1 MITWIVMILGA
12 VLGFASVSTLTRASL
27 TTLTNQLAMR
37 EGIPL
42 AVAQVVIGMLPA
54 RVFLGI
60 VTMSLGFIIHG
71 LFPAIE
77 KYQHY
82 IMPILGTAL
91 VIYGLSKSGL
101 FAWWLSEVEVKLISG
116 MPSYNL
122 AVTGLMSSVL
132 PNGPM
137 VYAMAFGML
146 TFPEHALLLFLVS
159 AAGSGVALAILA
171 FKARSSMETGMSF
184 VDIEL
189 LVRLT
194 GVMLLTMGFVLIA
207 CIKLF

>member
-1 MITWIVMILGA
+1 MVVERGRGEVDQRHALLQLSSDWINVLGA
-12 VLGFASVSTLTRASL
+12 S
-27 TTLTNQLAMR
+27 
-37 EGIPL
+37 
-42 AVAQVVIGMLPA
+42 
-54 RVFLGI
+54 
-60 VTMSLGFIIHG
+60 
-71 LFPAIE
+71 
-77 KYQHY
+77 
-82 IMPILGTAL
+82 
-91 VIYGLSKSGL
+91 
-101 FAWWLSEVEVKLISG
+101 
-116 MPSYNL
+116 
-122 AVTGLMSSVL
+122 
-132 PNGPM
+132 NGSM